1 MVRCAGWSSKA
12 DNVGGATIL
21 NLSSGFDR
29 YSPLRNKLLWER
41 HVLILSGARVLALA
55 EGHTNRNG
63 GTLRGRQESDT
74 AVCTWDSYMPARACV
89 CTHNCVQTLVFPS
102 SVH

>member
-29 YSPLRNKLLWER
+29 YSPLKNKLL
-41 HVLILSGARVLALA
+41 
-55 EGHTNRNG
+55 
-63 GTLRGRQESDT
+63 
-74 AVCTWDSYMPARACV
+74 
-89 CTHNCVQTLVFPS
+89 
-102 SVH
+102 